1 MSRAYT
7 GNGGGHLVVGASEFQ
22 AYKSENAA
30 QHAELSKG
38 IAVLSQRAEDTRK
51 LLLTLLGGMGA
62 MFAAIIGGFI
72 AIFVK
77 IA

>member
-1 MSRAYT
+1 MVSI
-7 GNGGGHLVVGASEFQ
+7 GEFQ
-22 AYKSENAA
+22 AFKSENAA
-30 QHAELSKG
+30 QHAELNKS
-38 IAVLSQRAEDTRK
+38 IAVLSQRAEDTHK

>member
-1 MSRAYT
+1 MVS
-7 GNGGGHLVVGASEFQ
+7 VSEFQ
-22 AYKSENAA
+22 AFKSENAA

-38 IAVLSQRAEDTRK
+38 IAVLSQRAKDTHK
-51 LLLTLLGGMGA
+51 LLLTLLGGMGV

-77 IA
+77 RA

>member
-1 MSRAYT
+1 
-7 GNGGGHLVVGASEFQ
+7 VVVSVSEFQ
-22 AYKSENAA
+22 AYTSENAA

-38 IAVLSQRAEDTRK
+38 IAVLSQRAEDTHK